1 MSVKKGIRIRIPA
14 AIAPEVI
21 DAIDREVGNRR
32 ALAASFQVCAEN
44 SQEPFFKAAAEAELV
59 IARKLEA
66 VSVQIFKQQ
75 EGKR

>member
-1 MSVKKGIRIRIPA
+1 MNAKKGIRIRIPVV
-14 AIAPEVI
+14 IAPEVM
-21 DAIDREVGNRR
+21 DAIDREVENRR
-32 ALAASFQVCAEN
+32 ALAASFQSCAEN